1 MKRKIYLPLTIVL
14 AIGLIVLVLVLNKKA
29 TDAKTESLMEGQSAV
44 AVRTETIRESNYTAS
59 FVSNGLVS
67 GAQDLS
73 IVSGIGGRVISIYAD
88 EGDRVA
94 KGKLLVQLDVETLRA
109 DAESARVAYE
119 AAKRDYE
126 RYSQAHSQGGVTDQQ
141 LSAMNTQMVAAEGR
155 YVASRRRLADAS
167 LQAPISG
174 EIYKRYVEVGSYVN
188 PGTKLFD
195 IVDDS
200 QLKSTCF
207 VTERQR
213 MQLSKGQTV
222 SVTSEV
228 YPDRIISG
236 EISMVGN
243 KANHAL
249 AFPVE
254 VILDKESKD
263 GLRPGMY
270 VSVTFGSSEETHGIL
285 IPRRAII
292 GSVKDAHVY
301 LVEEGIAR
309 EQAITVGGLI
319 GDQIEVIDGLKSG
332 DCIIVSGLI
341 NVSDGL
347 PVKAVNDRQA
357 E

>member
-1 MKRKIYLPLTIVL
+1 MKRKIYLPLAIVL
-14 AIGLIVLVLVLNKKA
+14 AIGLIVVTLVLNKRA
-29 TDAKTESLMEGQSAV
+29 TAAKTESLMEGQSAV
-44 AVRTETIRESNYTAS
+44 AVRTEMVSESDYSAS
-59 FVSNGLVS
+59 FVSNGLVA
-67 GAQDLS
+67 GAHDLS
-73 IVSGIGGRVISIYAD
+73 VVAGTGGRVVSVYAD

-188 PGTKLFD
+188 PGAKLFD

-200 QLKSTCF
+200 QLKATCF

-213 MQLSKGQTV
+213 LQLSEGQSV
-222 SVTSEV
+222 SVASEV
-228 YPDRIISG
+228 YPDRTLSG
-236 EISMVGN
+236 RISMVGN

-254 VILDKESKD
+254 VTLDKEGVD

-270 VSVTFGSSEETHGIL
+270 VSVSFGSSEETHGIL

-301 LVEEGIAR
+301 VVEEGIAR
-309 EQAITVGGLI
+309 EQTITVGGLI
-319 GDQIEVIDGLKSG
+319 GDRIEVLSGLESG
-332 DCIIVSGLI
+332 DFVIVSGLI

-347 PVKAVNDRQA
+347 PVKAVND
-357 E
+357 

>member
-1 MKRKIYLPLTIVL
+1 MKRKIYLPLAIVSV
-14 AIGLIVLVLVLNKKA
+14 IGLIVVTLVLNKRA
-29 TDAKTESLMEGQSAV
+29 TAAKTEGLMEGQSAV
-44 AVRTETIRESNYTAS
+44 AVRTETVSESNYTAS
-59 FVSNGLVS
+59 FVSNGLLS
-67 GAQDLS
+67 GAHDLS
-73 IVSGIGGRVISIYAD
+73 FVSSIGGRVMSIYAD
-88 EGDRVA
+88 EGDRVS

-119 AAKRDYE
+119 AAKRDHE

-155 YVASRRRLADAS
+155 YVSSRRRLEDAS
-167 LQAPISG
+167 IQAPISG

-200 QLKSTCF
+200 ELKATCF

-213 MQLSKGQTV
+213 ILLSKGQPV

-228 YPDRIISG
+228 YPDRTISG
-236 EISMVGN
+236 EISMVGS

-254 VILDKESKD
+254 VTLDKESVD

-270 VSVTFGSSEETHGIL
+270 VSVSFGSRQEARGIL

-301 LVEEGIAR
+301 VVKEGIAR
-309 EQAITVGGLI
+309 ERAITVGRLI

-347 PVKAVNDRQA
+347 PVKAVND
-357 E
+357 

>member
-1 MKRKIYLPLTIVL
+1 M
-14 AIGLIVLVLVLNKKA
+14 
-29 TDAKTESLMEGQSAV
+29 
-44 AVRTETIRESNYTAS
+44 
-59 FVSNGLVS
+59 
-67 GAQDLS
+67 
-73 IVSGIGGRVISIYAD
+73 
-88 EGDRVA
+88 
-94 KGKLLVQLDVETLRA
+94 
-109 DAESARVAYE
+109 
-119 AAKRDYE
+119 
-126 RYSQAHSQGGVTDQQ
+126 
-141 LSAMNTQMVAAEGR
+141 
-155 YVASRRRLADAS
+155 
-167 LQAPISG
+167 
-174 EIYKRYVEVGSYVN
+174 EVGSYVN

-200 QLKSTCF
+200 QLRATCF

-222 SVTSEV
+222 SITSEV

-254 VILDKESKD
+254 VMLDKESVD

-270 VSVTFGSSEETHGIL
+270 VSVSFGSSEETHGIL

-292 GSVKDAHVY
+292 GSVKDAYVY

-309 EQAITVGGLI
+309 EQAITVGSLI

-347 PVKAVNDRQA
+347 PVKAVNDRQG